1 MSTSDENTRKRRG
14 GGPKTPRGK
23 SIARWNALKHGATAK
38 QLFIGPHLPEF
49 EKCKQLAE
57 ELQEEL
63 GPGTY
68 LEDKVLVQK
77 FVSNALIAERC
88 DRLLLRLLPSG
99 DGPIAC
105 ELTPNSLRYLAKGQR
120 DFVKALKLMR
130 ELRERVEEVEAEAEA
145 TGELDAVDAS
155 TLHAPE
161 DSGVSMAGGEQQG
174 GSVVSSPDD
183 QEGCEEDASL

>member
-99 DGPIAC
+99 DGPITC

-130 ELRERVEEVEAEAEA
+130 ELRERVEEVEAEAA
-145 TGELDAVDAS
+145 AELDAVDAS
-155 TLHAPE
+155 TVQAQE
-161 DSGVSMAGGEQQG
+161 DNSVSSTAGGEQQG
-174 GSVVSSPDD
+174 GTVVSSPDD
-183 QEGCEEDASL
+183 QEGYEKDASL